1 MAFMNFQNFI
11 ETTLVP
17 IASKIGSNR
26 YLIAL
31 RDGFTFSMPF
41 LIVGSFILL
50 LVNLPFT
57 DSTTLLY
64 QQWYV
69 DLMAKYKGNLVQP
82 FYVSMGI
89 MSIFVVFG
97 IGYNLSNHYKLS
109 GITGG
114 FLSLY
119 TFLILAGQSDWIPYG
134 GDAAKWGIQ
143 PNAWFPV
150 IDARYFSAQGVFTA
164 IISAI
169 FSVEVY
175 KFLVQRNMAIKLPES
190 VPPAVL
196 KSFEALVPV
205 VVLSIVAQSVNIA
218 IQSLAGSLFP
228 EIIMSM
234 FRPVLRISDTL
245 VGTLMISFIVHMLWF
260 CGLHGTNVIVA
271 LLNPII
277 LTNLDSNIRALSD
290 NIPLP
295 HILAGGF
302 LDSFVYIGG
311 AGSTLGLVIAM
322 MLSKSQHLK
331 AIGRLSFAPGLFNIN
346 EPIMFGAPIVLNPIL
361 GIPFYLFLCLI

>member
-1 MAFMNFQNFI
+1 MNFQNFI

-143 PNAWFPV
+143 PNSWFPV